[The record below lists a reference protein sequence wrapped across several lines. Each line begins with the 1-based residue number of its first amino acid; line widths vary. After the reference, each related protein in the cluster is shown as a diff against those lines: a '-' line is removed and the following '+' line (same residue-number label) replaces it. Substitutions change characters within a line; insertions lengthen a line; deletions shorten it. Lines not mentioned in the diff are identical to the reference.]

1 MSNEISKTD
10 IIEAILFAAETPMSI
25 EKIAH
30 ILEVNEEEAM
40 AQLDSLREEKAH
52 IGGLQIIEVSGGWQM
67 LTKPQFA
74 PFVFKLREAPRQKLS
89 RAAFEVLAV
98 TAYRQPLTRAEI
110 EELRGVDCSRPL
122 MFLMDKKLVQFAG
135 RKDSPGRPWLYET
148 TQQFLDHFGLR
159 SIADLPPLAELAEL
173 AEEGGARALFTKGPM
188 QELQQQVAQLQAQE
202 ETADEEAAQTEA
214 EEETESEA
222 PAAEVTEAGEEEAPG
237 QEEAETTS
245 ELTGN
250 GEEAQEQG
258 EEAGAGEE
266 SPEAA
271 PQEPRA

>member
-1 MSNEISKTD
+1 MSNKVSKTD

-98 TAYRQPLTRAEI
+98 TA
-110 EELRGVDCSRPL
+110 
-122 MFLMDKKLVQFAG
+122 LVATHARLEASVASSAPCVPTDG
-135 RKDSPGRPWLYET
+135 SASSSP
-148 TQQFLDHFGLR
+148 
-159 SIADLPPLAELAEL
+159 
-173 AEEGGARALFTKGPM
+173 
-188 QELQQQVAQLQAQE
+188 
-202 ETADEEAAQTEA
+202 
-214 EEETESEA
+214 
-222 PAAEVTEAGEEEAPG
+222 
-237 QEEAETTS
+237 
-245 ELTGN
+245 
-250 GEEAQEQG
+250 
-258 EEAGAGEE
+258 
-266 SPEAA
+266 
-271 PQEPRA
+271 

>member
-1 MSNEISKTD
+1 MSNKVSKTD

-159 SIADLPPLAELAEL
+159 SIDDLPPLAELAEL
-173 AEEGGARALFTKGPM
+173 AEEGGTRALFTKGPM
-188 QELQQQVAQLQAQE
+188 QELQEQVAQLQAQE
-202 ETADEEAAQTEA
+202 EA
-214 EEETESEA
+214 
-222 PAAEVTEAGEEEAPG
+222 AGEETVIGANGEEPPATEEEASTEPASP
-237 QEEAETTS
+237 EAETEQQEEGET
-245 ELTGN
+245 
-250 GEEAQEQG
+250 GEEP
-258 EEAGAGEE
+258 
-266 SPEAA
+266 PEAA
-271 PQEPRA
+271 SQEQIA